1 MDQGNDEIFKLCK
14 LSEVSNSQGVSHSIP
29 VLLGPSLFN
38 ADGRDGAYYEYSF
51 RQLDCHDDMTY
62 KEECLSLFPLRIT
75 LGTTQTFPCL
85 AQLVVFQS
93 HDLFFESRGGG
104 EREFTEVLKML
115 ADKLSSGQ
123 MPVGPRHLL
132 THQ

>member
-51 RQLDCHDDMTY
+51 QEFDCLDDVTY
-62 KEECLSLFPLRIT
+62 KEECLSLFPLGIT

-93 HDLFFESRGGG
+93 HDVLRVGVGGRGSLQ
-104 EREFTEVLKML
+104 R
-115 ADKLSSGQ
+115 S
-123 MPVGPRHLL
+123 
-132 THQ
+132 